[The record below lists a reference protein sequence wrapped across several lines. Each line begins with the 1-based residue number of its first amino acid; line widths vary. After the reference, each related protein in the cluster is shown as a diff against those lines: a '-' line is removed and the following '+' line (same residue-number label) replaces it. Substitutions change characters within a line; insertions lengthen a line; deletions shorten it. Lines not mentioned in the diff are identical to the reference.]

1 MVLREC
7 KKCDSER
14 SLKMKTHWY
23 KQLLSI
29 VFALALLV
37 QLLPLSAIPANAW
50 GELKLSYTIENG
62 EVTITGSNEP
72 TDGVIT
78 IPETIEGYPV
88 TAIAKSAFFF
98 KTIVHSVTI
107 PSTVTR
113 IGQDAFYYCE
123 SLENVYISDLSAWC
137 KIEFD
142 GSRATPMCYASNLYL
157 NGELLTDLTIPEDIT
172 QLIDYTFYGCERLI
186 NVTVPETVSNV
197 GYYSFSK
204 CTNLSNVTLSDG
216 LQRIDDR
223 AFLDCTALEEITIP
237 ESVTEIGN
245 YAFAA
250 SGLTSFT
257 VPESITEIGN
267 GLFSDCRNL
276 TTVNIHD
283 GVNKIGWAAFTRC
296 SSLTNITIPDGVTQI
311 QDGLF
316 EGCISLTAITIPDT
330 VTSIKPRAFES
341 CIRLT
346 SVTIPERVTEVWFGA
361 FQDSGL
367 RLVTFL
373 GSAPEMANDIFEN
386 VTANV
391 YYPSDDETWTDEM
404 KQDYRGTITW
414 IGYDPKTQS
423 PGELSHICYDNNE
436 DDFCDRCGKDFRHE
450 CISEDGDAFCDVC
463 YRYLEHTCTDE
474 NGDWY
479 CDLCYRFI
487 EHECISKDGDLFCDI
502 CGETIVVQDV
512 LVGDVTGDGQ
522 INLGD
527 VAKLYAYVRAFDL
540 LMENELAAW
549 DTTGNGLINM
559 GDVSKLYAQIRGTV

>member
-1 MVLREC
+1 MKKMSCRILSVLMVLA
-7 KKCDSER
+7 
-14 SLKMKTHWY
+14 M
-23 KQLLSI
+23 I
-29 VFALALLV
+29 
-37 QLLPLSAIPANAW
+37 LPLSAVPVNAQD
-50 GELKLSYTIENG
+50 ETRLAYTIENG
-62 EVTITGSNEP
+62 EVTITGFRRP
-72 TDGVIT
+72 IDDVIT

-88 TAIAKSAFFF
+88 TAIAKSAFFR
-98 KTIVHSVTI
+98 KSTICSIII
-107 PSTVTR
+107 PPTVTR
-113 IGQDAFYYCE
+113 IGNDAFYYCE

-172 QLIDYTFYGCERLI
+172 QLIDYTFYGCESLTS
-186 NVTVPETVSNV
+186 VTVPETVSNV
-197 GYYSFSK
+197 GYYSFSR
-204 CTNLSNVTLSDG
+204 CTNLSNVTLADG

-223 AFLDCTALEEITIP
+223 AFLGCTVLEEITVP
-237 ESVTEIGN
+237 ESVTEIGA
-245 YAFAA
+245 YAFSAC
-250 SGLTSFT
+250 GLTSFT

-267 GLFSDCRNL
+267 GLFSDCTNL

-296 SSLTNITIPDGVTQI
+296 SSLTTVTIPDGVTQI

-316 EGCISLTAITIPDT
+316 EGCISLAAITIPDT
-330 VTSIKPRAFES
+330 VTSIKTRAFES

-346 SVTIPERVTEVWFGA
+346 SVTIPEGVTEIWFGA

-386 VTANV
+386 VTADV
-391 YYPSDDETWTDEM
+391 YYPSDDETWTEEM
-404 KQDYRGTITW
+404 KQDYRGTLTW
-414 IGYDPKTQS
+414 IGYDPETQS
-423 PGELSHICYDNNE
+423 PGELSHVCYDNDE

-450 CISEDGDAFCDVC
+450 CISEDGNALCDIC
-463 YRYLEHTCTDE
+463 FRYVEHTCTDE
-474 NGDWY
+474 NDDWY
-479 CDLCYRFI
+479 CDLCYQFI

-522 INLGD
+522 INMGD
-527 VAKLYAYVRAFDL
+527 VAKLYAYVRAFGL

-559 GDVSKLYAQIRGTV
+559 GDVSKLYAQIRGIV

>member
-1 MVLREC
+1 
-7 KKCDSER
+7 
-14 SLKMKTHWY
+14 MKTQWY
-23 KQLLSI
+23 KQLLSL
-29 VFALALLV
+29 VLALALLIP
-37 QLLPLSAIPANAW
+37 LLPLAAIPVNAW
-50 GELKLSYTIENG
+50 GELRLSYTIENG

-88 TAIAKSAFFF
+88 TAIAKSAFFR
-98 KTIVHSVTI
+98 KSTVHSVTI
-107 PSTVTR
+107 PSTVTK

-123 SLENVYISDLSAWC
+123 SLESVYISDLSAWC
-137 KIEFD
+137 KIAFD

-197 GYYSFSK
+197 GYYSFSR
-204 CTNLSNVTLSDG
+204 CTNLSNVTLSEG
-216 LQRIDDR
+216 LQRIEDR
-223 AFLDCTALEEITIP
+223 AFLGCTALEEIVIP
-237 ESVTEIGN
+237 ESVTEIGA
-245 YAFAA
+245 YAFSAC
-250 SGLTSFT
+250 GLTSFT

-267 GLFSDCRNL
+267 GLFSDCTNL

-296 SSLTNITIPDGVTQI
+296 SSLTNVTIPDGLTQI
-311 QDGLF
+311 QSGLF

-330 VTSIKPRAFES
+330 VTSIQTWAFEG
-341 CIRLT
+341 CTRLT
-346 SVTIPERVTEVWFGA
+346 SVTIPEGVTEVWYGA

-386 VTANV
+386 VTADV
-391 YYPSDDETWTDEM
+391 YYPSDDATWTEEM
-404 KQDYRGTITW
+404 KQDYRGTLTW
-414 IGYDPKTQS
+414 IGYDPETQS
-423 PGELSHICYDNNE
+423 PGELSHVCYDNDE

-450 CISEDGDAFCDVC
+450 CISEDGNAFCDIC
-463 YRYLEHTCTDE
+463 YRDVEHTCTDE
-474 NGDWY
+474 NDDWY

-487 EHECISKDGDLFCDI
+487 EHACISKDGDFFCDI
-502 CGETIVVQDV
+502 CGNTIVVQDV

-527 VAKLYAYVRAFDL
+527 VAKLYAYVRAFGL

-549 DTTGNGLINM
+549 DITGNGRINM
-559 GDVSKLYAQIRGTV
+559 GDVSSLYAQIKGSV